1 MKTCFGFI
9 YEIKETTATIAP
21 DALEFDSD
29 WFLQTTPSI
38 RDTYLFLPDWENPE
52 DTDWV
57 MMYFIAECYDDL
69 LQNNDHVL
77 CDEARE
83 MLEKYEEYQ
92 R

>member
-1 MKTCFGFI
+1 MKTSFGFI
-9 YEIKETTATIAP
+9 HEIKTNNADIEP
-21 DALEFDSD
+21 DALIFDSD
-29 WFLQTTPSI
+29 WFLNTTPSI
-38 RDTYLFLPDWENPE
+38 KDTLLFLPDWENPE

-83 MLEKYEEYQ
+83 MLEKYVEY
-92 R
+92 RR